1 MMATPRTFAAG
12 RIQRRP
18 VEAAAPAVADHQGH
32 RVEDVDGRADVLGA
46 VNGIEHPHQTGE
58 DVAAI
63 YPVRPQSKPCGQK
76 DITAQRDGHTGE
88 EAQADP
94 PEVAALA
101 VPQQIEQGKGDPR
114 EPCKIGDDGV
124 LAKGDDIVQL
134 AVYPDGRDG
143 DIHLEPVERGQIK
156 YSVKSHERDGM
167 ACKPAAHQ

>member
-1 MMATPRTFAAG
+1 MPHPAAA
-12 RIQRRP
+12 RL
-18 VEAAAPAVADHQGH
+18 VEAAAPAVAYHQGH
-32 RVEDVDGRADVLGA
+32 RVENVDGGADVPGG

-63 YPVRPQSKPCGQK
+63 HPVRPQSKPCGQK
-76 DITAQRDGHTGE
+76 DITAQRDGHAGE

-101 VPQQIEQGKGDPR
+101 VPQQIEQGKGYPR

-124 LAKGDDIVQL
+124 LAEGDDIVQL

-167 ACKPAAHQ
+167 ACDPAAHQ

>member
-1 MMATPRTFAAG
+1 M
-12 RIQRRP
+12 
-18 VEAAAPAVADHQGH
+18 
-32 RVEDVDGRADVLGA
+32 DGRADILGA

-63 YPVRPQSKPCGQK
+63 HPVRPQSKPCGQK
-76 DITAQRDGHTGE
+76 DITAQCDGHAGE

-101 VPQQIEQGKGDPR
+101 VPQQIEQGKGNPR

-124 LAKGDDIVQL
+124 LAEGDDIVQL